1 MSILNLDFSKY
12 KKDIVEAYIE
22 IFGEEYRNFI
32 EQRADKIMTFVYLK
46 DEDVSDYYFKQL
58 DCKRKELGIKF
69 LNQIG
74 FNINSQNIDY
84 TIDLPKEAN
93 DILGKFFG
101 PFIYWFN
108 SYQEAYLMDF
118 DDNDIPLDFIN
129 IFKSPN
135 TPEVTFEQ
143 YKTFKMSEEYS
154 KIVDK
159 IKYCKKIYQEL
170 LNEMKDYV
178 AKEQM
183 DYLDFFETE
192 RLRTKEINDEFV
204 LYAYKK
210 FEKYIPNEVLNRLN
224 TLYNNEQEKAN
235 AIIGILRVKNE
246 IEYFSLMDEKELEQI
261 DFDNEISRARN
272 IYVERLNYFK
282 NLGIDIEKLPDDLK
296 ELHKMYQTL
305 IERDDVKKLIPSF
318 DVVKKYTE
326 YKERSADFVARK
338 IVFTSKSVELA
349 KEKYGEDFNGLNL
362 AALFNFTRAK
372 TVTSEYKNNLNGK
385 NQILITI
392 SPSEKSSGVL
402 DYVYLHEFC
411 HALEEDLENNQGCG
425 FEDWS
430 DKYKNACN
438 PYLPNKRLFEIIN
451 ETVTDIYAIE
461 AKKILHQKGI
471 YMAGE
476 NYLTS
481 NLNSL
486 NTNVILKR
494 MLMPLINNYY
504 SEVKQFRLYHNK
516 KPLFD
521 AIGEENFLEINDII
535 NITDAII
542 MGFSNN
548 YEEIMQN
555 ESVKEQIQRLKAVYE
570 RIANRNKEGEKSI

>member
-246 IEYFSLMDEKELEQI
+246 IEYFSLMDEKE
-261 DFDNEISRARN
+261 
-272 IYVERLNYFK
+272 
-282 NLGIDIEKLPDDLK
+282 
-296 ELHKMYQTL
+296 
-305 IERDDVKKLIPSF
+305 
-318 DVVKKYTE
+318 
-326 YKERSADFVARK
+326 
-338 IVFTSKSVELA
+338 
-349 KEKYGEDFNGLNL
+349 
-362 AALFNFTRAK
+362 
-372 TVTSEYKNNLNGK
+372 
-385 NQILITI
+385 
-392 SPSEKSSGVL
+392 
-402 DYVYLHEFC
+402 
-411 HALEEDLENNQGCG
+411 
-425 FEDWS
+425 
-430 DKYKNACN
+430 
-438 PYLPNKRLFEIIN
+438 
-451 ETVTDIYAIE
+451 
-461 AKKILHQKGI
+461 
-471 YMAGE
+471 
-476 NYLTS
+476 
-481 NLNSL
+481 
-486 NTNVILKR
+486 
-494 MLMPLINNYY
+494 
-504 SEVKQFRLYHNK
+504 
-516 KPLFD
+516 
-521 AIGEENFLEINDII
+521 
-535 NITDAII
+535 
-542 MGFSNN
+542 
-548 YEEIMQN
+548 
-555 ESVKEQIQRLKAVYE
+555 
-570 RIANRNKEGEKSI
+570 

>member
-535 NITDAII
+535 NITD
-542 MGFSNN
+542 
-548 YEEIMQN
+548 

>member
-1 MSILNLDFSKY
+1 
-12 KKDIVEAYIE
+12 
-22 IFGEEYRNFI
+22 
-32 EQRADKIMTFVYLK
+32 
-46 DEDVSDYYFKQL
+46 
-58 DCKRKELGIKF
+58 
-69 LNQIG
+69 
-74 FNINSQNIDY
+74 
-84 TIDLPKEAN
+84 
-93 DILGKFFG
+93 
-101 PFIYWFN
+101 
-108 SYQEAYLMDF
+108 
-118 DDNDIPLDFIN
+118 
-129 IFKSPN
+129 
-135 TPEVTFEQ
+135 
-143 YKTFKMSEEYS
+143 
-154 KIVDK
+154 
-159 IKYCKKIYQEL
+159 
-170 LNEMKDYV
+170 
-178 AKEQM
+178 
-183 DYLDFFETE
+183 
-192 RLRTKEINDEFV
+192 
-204 LYAYKK
+204 
-210 FEKYIPNEVLNRLN
+210 
-224 TLYNNEQEKAN
+224 
-235 AIIGILRVKNE
+235 
-246 IEYFSLMDEKELEQI
+246 
-261 DFDNEISRARN
+261 
-272 IYVERLNYFK
+272 
-282 NLGIDIEKLPDDLK
+282 
-296 ELHKMYQTL
+296 MYQTL